1 MGTCSKDVGSEVGV
15 VPATASTEKIEQLND
30 GAKYSRFFMPSVRSV
45 DEGSFNEKNHSA
57 QGVCKL
63 APFLYRGSSAWPFK
77 YQIKSEG
84 RK

>member
-1 MGTCSKDVGSEVGV
+1 MGTSSKDVGSEVGV
-15 VPATASTEKIEQLND
+15 VPTTTSAEKIEQLND

-45 DEGSFNEKNHSA
+45 DEGFIDEKNHSA

-77 YQIKSEG
+77 YQIK
-84 RK
+84 

>member
-15 VPATASTEKIEQLND
+15 VPATASTEEDAQLN
-30 GAKYSRFFMPSVRSV
+30 GEAKYSRFFMPSVRGV
-45 DEGSFNEKNHSA
+45 DEGSIHTGNRSA

-77 YQIKSEG
+77 YQIK
-84 RK
+84 